1 MTSPPFLL
9 SIAWSLSRDAGYPE
23 CWLQR
28 DCPAR
33 RAPATLLRER
43 FGGNRSTVSGQ
54 GAQGMRLPGALVL
67 QPPHGDDSA
76 QNQKLV
82 DWVKVFKAL
91 HAAPGMLQTRLEVRR
106 G

>member
-1 MTSPPFLL
+1 
-9 SIAWSLSRDAGYPE
+9 
-23 CWLQR
+23 
-28 DCPAR
+28 
-33 RAPATLLRER
+33 
-43 FGGNRSTVSGQ
+43 
-54 GAQGMRLPGALVL
+54 MRLPGALVL